1 MPKLEISSKYKQ
13 INKAQSA
20 MLATVT
26 IASVVIIFCLMSAKA
41 LLSQAAYQRNVI
53 NANHVAVKQ
62 LQTNVSAAKQLVN
75 QYNSVFEGSSTTNVI
90 GGKNDTSANAVPP
103 NGDNGRIVLDAL
115 PSNYD
120 FPALLSSVSKIL
132 SNDGVAN
139 SSVGGTDQ
147 TATIDNNPPANPQPI
162 QIQLTVAGT
171 SSYSGVQSFIK
182 DLERSIRPFDVTALQ
197 LSGPQGQLTFTLTV
211 NSYFQPA
218 KSLSLTTKVIH

>member
-147 TATIDNNPPANPQPI
+147 SATIDNNPTANPQPI